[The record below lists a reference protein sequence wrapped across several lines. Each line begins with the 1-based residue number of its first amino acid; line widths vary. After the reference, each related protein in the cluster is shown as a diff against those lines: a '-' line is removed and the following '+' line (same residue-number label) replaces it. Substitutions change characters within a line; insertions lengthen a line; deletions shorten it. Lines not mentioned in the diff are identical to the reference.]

1 MGSTT
6 IDCKPLAS
14 TLASGAYSCTLVPST
29 EVDNIIPIFSSL
41 INYATTAA
49 ATIWKPMLYNFA
61 GNILHRLGS
70 YLMHGDTPS
79 TSSPG
84 QLIISK
90 T

>member
-1 MGSTT
+1 
-6 IDCKPLAS
+6 
-14 TLASGAYSCTLVPST
+14 
-29 EVDNIIPIFSSL
+29 
-41 INYATTAA
+41 
-49 ATIWKPMLYNFA
+49 MLYNFA